1 MRMKRSMYK
10 METKKHK
17 KLMKKLIADDMTFNE
32 FMNRIIFMYLED
44 KYDVEAREENEE
56 KNEE

>member
-10 METKKHK
+10 MDNDKHK

-32 FMNRIIFMYLED
+32 FINRLIFLYLEGEYTLDD
-44 KYDVEAREENEE
+44 KQDNEKE
-56 KNEE
+56 